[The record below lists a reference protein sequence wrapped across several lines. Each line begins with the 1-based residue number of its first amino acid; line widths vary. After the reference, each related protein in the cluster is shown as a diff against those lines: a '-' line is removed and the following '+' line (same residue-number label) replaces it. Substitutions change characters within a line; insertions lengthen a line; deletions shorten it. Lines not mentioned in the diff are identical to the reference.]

1 MTATQ
6 NRTYSYSYSLIF
18 TFTVISI
25 VIGLSIYTAWQVAYG
40 QENEIINEANELID
54 AANASLAAAV
64 NASNITDTNISE
76 LDDELELDDNSG
88 VGYYDPPYSY
98 AQCLTVF
105 TKEMCDFRFN
115 SD

>member
-1 MTATQ
+1 MQ
-6 NRTYSYSYSLIF
+6 FESTY
-18 TFTVISI
+18 
-25 VIGLSIYTAWQVAYG
+25 VAYG
-40 QENEIINEANELID
+40 QENEMMNEANELIA
-54 AANASLAAAV
+54 AANASAAGNTV
-64 NASNITDTNISE
+64 NITDPNISSKF
-76 LDDELELDDNSG
+76 DDEFDDNSG

>member
-1 MTATQ
+1 M
-6 NRTYSYSYSLIF
+6 SLCYDFEKWTIISLVSVAISL
-18 TFTVISI
+18 TV
-25 VIGLSIYTAWQVAYG
+25 GLVSLVYG
-40 QENEIINEANELID
+40 QENEILNEANELID

-88 VGYYDPPYSY
+88 VGYYVSRVLYT
-98 AQCLTVF
+98 QCLTVF

>member
-1 MTATQ
+1 M
-6 NRTYSYSYSLIF
+6 SLCYDFEKWTIISLVSVAISL
-18 TFTVISI
+18 TV
-25 VIGLSIYTAWQVAYG
+25 GLVSLVYG
-40 QENEIINEANELID
+40 QENEIMNEANELID
-54 AANASLAAAV
+54 AV

-98 AQCLTVF
+98 TQCLTVF